1 MNYGLSFLPAAV
13 QEWKSLDGSL
23 KMHFQ
28 AQLQRRLKQPCPSGS
43 ELHGPLRGYYKIKLR
58 KAGYRLVYRVDQE
71 NRKLVVTAV
80 GRRDAAAVY
89 AVALE
94 RMT

>member
-1 MNYGLSFLPAAV
+1 MTYGLSFLPAALW
-13 QEWKSLDGSL
+13 EWKSLDGSL
-23 KMHFQ
+23 KKQFQ
-28 AQLQRRLKQPCPSGS
+28 AQLQRRLKQPCPTGS

-58 KAGYRLVYRVDQE
+58 KAGYRLVYRVDDA

-89 AVALE
+89 AQALK